1 MKTQSYW
8 DEYLI
13 WGSAVVVAG
22 LILMLPVW
30 IILTGLGITFLIL
43 WVVHH
48 NWG

>member
-1 MKTQSYW
+1 MKPQSYW

-13 WGSAVVVAG
+13 WGCAVVVAC
-22 LILMLPVW
+22 LILMLPIWVMFVA
-30 IILTGLGITFLIL
+30 LGITFLIL